1 MMLAATARRLYL
13 TNLYSCKLA
22 LCTCLHRQSSQHT
35 SGNRACERIHWN
47 TQSISGCTQ
56 ISGTRV
62 RQMWVNT
69 HAIFPACI
77 LPLSLLIWC
86 SLRLAPMI
94 YILLISGI
102 FSLWNILTVIHVTTK
117 LFVQSV
123 QFKMA
128 NLTIFAYTYVYVFWA
143 HRENCKIKYFNK
155 NIKYII
161 IIVRIFWAFFHD
173 MRCWY
178 Q

>member
-22 LCTCLHRQSSQHT
+22 LSTCLRRQSSQHT
-35 SGNRACERIHWN
+35 SGNRACERIYWN
-47 TQSISGCTQ
+47 TRSISGCTQ

-62 RQMWVNT
+62 WQMWVNT

-94 YILLISGI
+94 YILYTCIIMNFADFRNFFVMKYFDSHTRYNKI
-102 FSLWNILTVIHVTTK
+102 ICTVC
-117 LFVQSV
+117 SV
-123 QFKMA
+123 QDGESDYICIYIM
-128 NLTIFAYTYVYVFWA
+128 YTCFE
-143 HRENCKIKYFNK
+143 HILKIAKFNK
-155 NIKYII
+155 NIKYIL
-161 IIVRIFWAFFHD
+161 
-173 MRCWY
+173 
-178 Q
+178 